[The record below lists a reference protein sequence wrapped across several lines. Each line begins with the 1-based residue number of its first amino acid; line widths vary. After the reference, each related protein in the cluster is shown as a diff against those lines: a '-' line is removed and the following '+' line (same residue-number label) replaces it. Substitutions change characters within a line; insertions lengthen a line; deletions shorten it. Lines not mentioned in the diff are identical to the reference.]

1 MPKVSH
7 QRGGHSQRESTLPY
21 SATKH
26 AKTPDS
32 STDFHSLLHN
42 SVLASPREPDS
53 TCAVHDAHHHFNP
66 SRSTSSPATSAR
78 EHRSTSSTATFSEAS
93 TVIDNETWYPTNF
106 SHHHFEFD
114 HISQVRD
121 DECLVQWTDS
131 QISSSDLKFGLLNG
145 VPIYTW
151 VERAVP
157 LGAGLVNITWKLTW
171 EPKTSFTSYLHSM
184 DQDPRLCASEET
196 CADWV
201 MQSYSPC
208 ILHESLLD
216 EAYLHGILLRDAVL
230 FSDDVDGEH
239 GFLYITWKQFMLEL
253 EAAHDLKS
261 EQ

>member
-7 QRGGHSQRESTLPY
+7 QRGGHSQRKSTLPY

-26 AKTPDS
+26 AKTLDS
-32 STDFHSLLHN
+32 STDLLH
-42 SVLASPREPDS
+42 
-53 TCAVHDAHHHFNP
+53 
-66 SRSTSSPATSAR
+66 
-78 EHRSTSSTATFSEAS
+78 EAS
-93 TVIDNETWYPTNF
+93 TVIDNKIWYPTDF

-131 QISSSDLKFGLLNG
+131 QISRSDLKFGLLNG

-151 VERAVP
+151 VERVVP

-171 EPKTSFTSYLHSM
+171 EPKTSFTSYLDSM

-201 MQSYSPC
+201 MRSYLPC

-216 EAYLHGILLRDAVL
+216 EAYLHGIPLRDAVL

-239 GFLYITWKQFMLEL
+239 GFLYITWKQFMRSSS
-253 EAAHDLKS
+253 KRRTM
-261 EQ
+261 